1 MPAPENRHS
10 MFSHSLDRIAFTAY
24 FLGAIVPLIALTFV
38 VERYVLPNIGES
50 RIIVGIIAL
59 VVSIA
64 VLSLSSFLALRQST
78 RKSQRQMEA
87 DNARLQSLLEAS
99 SSLSSAA
106 DDCDAAAAT
115 ARGAFSLTGEG
126 GAFVLIRGGSEP
138 SLQLV
143 HLTGDEPEK
152 LFENFEEPLREL
164 ADLVLREGRPAI
176 RGVAE
181 EAEKL
186 AAAVV
191 PIPGE
196 FEPLGVL
203 MVARRAASD
212 EFESA
217 QVDSLTTLAGLAS
230 VAFRHLDLQD
240 SQRNFFTHVTD
251 ILVSTLDQHLGF
263 HSGHASRVARLANR
277 IGRELGLD
285 ERRLER
291 LHFASLLHDVGM
303 LKLDPSHQKSPKT
316 CQKHA
321 ELGFRMLNRIRLWQD
336 IAPFVHHHHEWYDG
350 SGYPMGLKGEAI
362 PREARIIGFCE
373 AFDSM
378 ASPSSYKEPL
388 SWEEVLRE
396 VDHCTGT
403 QFDPEVTRAF
413 KVLVDHGAIDP
424 SFLS

>member
-1 MPAPENRHS
+1 MPALENRHS
-10 MFSHSLDRIAFTAY
+10 IFSHSLDRVAFTAY
-24 FLGAIVPLIALTFV
+24 FLGAIVPLIALAFV
-38 VERYVLPNIGES
+38 VDRYVVPNIGES
-50 RIIVGIIAL
+50 RIILGVIAL

-64 VLSLSSFLALRQST
+64 ILSLGSFLVLRQST
-78 RKSQRQMEA
+78 RKSQRQMET

-99 SSLSSAA
+99 SSLSSAT
-106 DDCDAAAAT
+106 DDSDAAAAT
-115 ARGAFSLTGEG
+115 ARAAFSLTSEG
-126 GAFVLIRGGSEP
+126 GAFVLIRGGSES
-138 SLQLV
+138 SLQLA
-143 HLTGDEPEK
+143 HLAGDEPEK

-164 ADLVLREGRPAI
+164 ADLVLRQERPAI
-176 RGVAE
+176 RGVGE
-181 EAEKL
+181 DAEKL
-186 AAAVV
+186 SAAAV

-251 ILVSTLDQHLGF
+251 ILVSTMDQHLG
-263 HSGHASRVARLANR
+263 HRRGHANRVARLANR

-303 LKLDPSHQKSPKT
+303 LKLDPSHQKNPKA
-316 CQKHA
+316 CQKHP

-362 PREARIIGFCE
+362 PLEARIIGFCE

-378 ASPSSYKEPL
+378 TSPSSYKQPL
-388 SWEEVLRE
+388 SWDEALRE
-396 VDHCTGT
+396 VDDCTGT

-413 KVLVDHGAIDP
+413 KILVDHGAIDP